1 MGEMRRVL
9 LVLSDEP
16 TLHLL
21 ERNILS
27 PDNYQVLTARSCAEA
42 RKSVSSVQP
51 DLMILGDNLADGD
64 HLQLASEILGRV
76 PTLPIVLFTS
86 EENQKISRETLKLG
100 LVDWLTPPLTADI
113 VRDAVSRGMARSR
126 GWEERLKKESSQ
138 YTRPL
143 LERVDEL
150 ESLSRIGRGMTS
162 QLDLDMVLM
171 TVMDAAVGLTG
182 AEESSIL
189 LLDEDTGDLYMRA
202 ARNFQEDF
210 VATFRLATD
219 DTYAGQVMRT
229 GKPVHLNADEAQK
242 IKTSYLVHSLI
253 YVPLTAHGRTIGV
266 LGVDNRETGKNL
278 SERHIALLS
287 TMADYAVI
295 AIENAKLFSDTELER
310 TKLKNILTQIE
321 DGVIVV
327 DDEDELV
334 LVNHTVRKAF
344 NLGDKDI
351 LGKRLEAVFENR
363 DLLTAIR
370 GEALDPMRIEIKA
383 NDEHFYRVQV
393 TDIPEIG
400 RVASLHDIS
409 YLKELDRIKTDF
421 VNTVS
426 HDIRSP
432 LTSILGYVELIHR
445 AGEVNELQRDYINRV
460 QTSVHNITSL
470 ISDLLDLGR
479 IEEVG
484 MLEDFELV
492 PLSPILREAIE
503 VIQGRAVEKK
513 QDLKVNLPEKLP
525 CVFGDKTQL
534 RQMLNNLIGNAVKYT
549 PDGGKISITGIEE
562 NGQIILQFSDTG
574 WGVPLEEQAKIFDR
588 FFRASN
594 VPDGVGGTGLGL
606 AITKSIVENHRGRI
620 WVDSSTE
627 IGSVFTV
634 VLPASKDQKG

>member
-1 MGEMRRVL
+1 MAEMSRVL

-27 PDNYQVLTARSCAEA
+27 PDSYQVVVARTCAEA
-42 RKSVSSVQP
+42 RRSVESANPHLV
-51 DLMILGDNLADGD
+51 ILGDNLEDGD
-64 HLQLASEILGRV
+64 HLQLAAELIERV
-76 PTLPIVLFTS
+76 PTLPIVLLTS
-86 EENQKISRETLKLG
+86 EENQEFSRETTRLG
-100 LVDWLTPPLTADI
+100 LVDWLTPPLTTDT
-113 VRDAVSRGMARSR
+113 VREAVNRGMARR
-126 GWEERLKKESSQ
+126 GDWEELLEVESSR

-143 LERVDEL
+143 QERVDEL
-150 ESLSRIGRGMTS
+150 ETLSRIGRGVTS
-162 QLDLDMVLM
+162 QLDLDMVLT

-182 AEESSIL
+182 AEEGSIL
-189 LLDEDTGDLYMRA
+189 LLDEDTGELYMRA

-210 VATFRLATD
+210 VRTFRLETN
-219 DTYAGQVMRT
+219 DTYAGQVIRT

-242 IKTSYLVHSLI
+242 IKTSYFVYSLI
-253 YVPLTAHGRTIGV
+253 YVPLISRGRTIGV
-266 LGVDNRETGKNL
+266 LGVDNRETGKDL
-278 SERHIALLS
+278 SEKHIALLS

-295 AIENAKLFSDTELER
+295 AIENAKLYSDTELER
-310 TKLKNILTQIE
+310 SKLKNILTQIE

-327 DDEDELV
+327 DSEDNLV
-334 LVNHTVRKAF
+334 LVNHTVQKAF
-344 NLGDKDI
+344 NLSDEDVV
-351 LGKRLEAVFENR
+351 GKRLEDVFENR
-363 DLLTAIR
+363 DLVSAIR

-383 NDEHFYRVQV
+383 GDERYYRAQV

-400 RVASLHDIS
+400 KVAALHDIS

-432 LTSILGYVELIHR
+432 LTSILGYVELIER
-445 AGEVNELQRDYINRV
+445 AGEANDMQREYIKRV

-484 MLEDFELV
+484 RLEDFEMVALTPV
-492 PLSPILREAIE
+492 LQEAIE
-503 VIQGRAVEKK
+503 VIQGRVAEKK
-513 QDLKVNLPEKLP
+513 QVLSINLPKKLP

-534 RQMLNNLIGNAVKYT
+534 LQMFNNLFGNAVKYT
-549 PDGGKISITGIEE
+549 PEGGKISITGLEE
-562 NGQIILQFSDTG
+562 NGQVILQVEDNG
-574 WGVPLEEQAKIFDR
+574 WGIPLEEQSKIFNR
-588 FFRASN
+588 FFRGSN
-594 VPDGVGGTGLGL
+594 VPEGVSGTGLGL

-634 VLPASKDQKG
+634 VLPASKGDDK